1 MKTITV
7 MNMTTI
13 TGGAIVTPILTA
25 GVTEGRNHG
34 CAPILPKSFRQYFSA
49 PGWFSSIRVF

>member
-13 TGGAIVTPILTA
+13 TGDAIVTPILTA

-49 PGWFSSIRVF
+49 PG